1 MSLLTDRP
9 APHDTAPQSAP
20 GGRAAARRAGRA
32 RRKRKQPLAGRY
44 IGYVLYFVGAG
55 LISGAVVHHP
65 LDPAR
70 YTVVAAVGVLVFLV
84 ATLVNEF
91 LLTQERPPLAR
102 GLVVIG
108 ASLLLSF
115 GIGMLSGGLQHFEDF
130 PARAAILVPLG
141 IVVSFI
147 AFVLKDAETS
157 LSRIFS
163 PLGLAVLL
171 LACGC
176 YFGLTTLAAGMAGE
190 AAEGGGHSHGGGA
203 PETDDHEAEPEPLAP
218 SPTSEPSTPGEAT
231 TSAEPEHAGDG
242 HAH

>member
-1 MSLLTDRP
+1 MSLLTERP
-9 APHDTAPQSAP
+9 SPHDAASHSAP
-20 GGRAAARRAGRA
+20 EGRAATRRADRS

-70 YTVVAAVGVLVFLV
+70 YTVVAVVGVLVFLV

-91 LLTQERPPLAR
+91 LLAQDRPPLGR
-102 GLVVIG
+102 GLMVIG

-130 PARAAILVPLG
+130 PARAAVLVPLG
-141 IVVSFI
+141 IVVSFV
-147 AFVLKDAETS
+147 AFVLKDAETP
-157 LSRIFS
+157 SRRVFG
-163 PLGLAVLL
+163 PLGLVVLL
-171 LACGC
+171 LAGGC
-176 YFGLTTLAAGMAGE
+176 HFGLNTLAAGMAGE
-190 AAEGGGHSHGGGA
+190 AAEGGGHSHGGGE
-203 PETDDHEAEPEPLAP
+203 PETDDHEVEPEPSASSSSSVP
-218 SPTSEPSTPGEAT
+218 SAPGEPT
-231 TSAEPEHAGDG
+231 TSAEPEHADDG

>member
-20 GGRAAARRAGRA
+20 GGRAATRRAGRS

-70 YTVVAAVGVLVFLV
+70 YTVVAVIGVLVFLV

-91 LLTQERPPLAR
+91 LLAQDRPPLAR
-102 GLVVIG
+102 GLMVIG
-108 ASLLLSF
+108 ASLLLSL

-147 AFVLKDAETS
+147 AFVLKDAGTS
-157 LSRIFS
+157 FHRIFS

-171 LACGC
+171 LAGGC
-176 YFGLTTLAAGMAGE
+176 YFGLSTLAAGMAGE
-190 AAEGGGHSHGGGA
+190 AAEGGGHSHGGSA
-203 PETDDHEAEPEPLAP
+203 PETDDHGAEPEPSDP
-218 SPTSEPSTPGEAT
+218 STTTEPSGPDETS
-231 TSAEPEHAGDG
+231 TSAEPEDAADG